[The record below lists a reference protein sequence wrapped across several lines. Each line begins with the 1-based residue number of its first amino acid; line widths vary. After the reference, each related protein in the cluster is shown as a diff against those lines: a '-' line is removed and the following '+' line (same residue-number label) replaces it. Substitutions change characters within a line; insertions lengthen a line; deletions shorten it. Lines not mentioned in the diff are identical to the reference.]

1 MFHSIIKVPRV
12 EAGWTNLSSEQQR
25 PKSALPQKKVSYIYR
40 EREETTILWMKF
52 ISKLTETR
60 SCYAVDQSIEALTL
74 YCYSATF
81 VISQRQAKR
90 ICSDARSLP
99 LRQQWNFFG
108 AAAFRCKWRCRL
120 FYYMVI
126 NSRLLN
132 KMGSL
137 LARFNRIINKS
148 CCQWRNSWRN
158 QQSSIVVESNYIAAF
173 NHLLF
178 KKIFLIL
185 NDL

>member
-1 MFHSIIKVPRV
+1 MLYPR
-12 EAGWTNLSSEQQR
+12 
-25 PKSALPQKKVSYIYR
+25 KKVTYIYK